1 MKYCFFDIECAN
13 CFKDNNGVSRGKICE
28 FGYLITDEN
37 FNKIESAEYIINP
50 KAPFDEYVLNNMLAY
65 PKQVYLSAQ
74 DYNTIY
80 DKIKRIFELDE
91 IIFIGHTIDADAK
104 YLNDE
109 ALRYKK
115 TYFNYKFYD
124 AKYMYSDYSNIK
136 KSVGLEKISQTFGNK
151 TRHHEH
157 RAEDDAFTTMLIVKE
172 MCEKLDMDLMS
183 LIEFSEDCAG
193 QTIDG
198 KITTIAREK
207 AQAKREERERNGTD
221 HSNSLYS
228 DNYIKFMQF
237 LDGVK
242 RQGEIIPSVLNGKS
256 LTITLNYQNVHYKEM
271 LALI

>member
-65 PKQVYLSAQ
+65 PKQVYLAAQ
-74 DYNTIY
+74 DYNAFY
-80 DKIKRIFELDE
+80 DKIKRLFELDDV
-91 IIFIGHTIDADAK
+91 IFIGHTIDADAK

-136 KSVGLEKISQTFGNK
+136 KSVGL
-151 TRHHEH
+151 
-157 RAEDDAFTTMLIVKE
+157 
-172 MCEKLDMDLMS
+172 
-183 LIEFSEDCAG
+183 
-193 QTIDG
+193 
-198 KITTIAREK
+198 
-207 AQAKREERERNGTD
+207 
-221 HSNSLYS
+221 
-228 DNYIKFMQF
+228 
-237 LDGVK
+237 
-242 RQGEIIPSVLNGKS
+242 
-256 LTITLNYQNVHYKEM
+256 
-271 LALI
+271 